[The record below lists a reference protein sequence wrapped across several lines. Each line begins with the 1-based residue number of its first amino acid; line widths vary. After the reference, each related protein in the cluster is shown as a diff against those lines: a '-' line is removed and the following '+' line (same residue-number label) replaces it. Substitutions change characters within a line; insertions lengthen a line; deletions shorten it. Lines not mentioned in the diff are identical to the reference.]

1 MSVWVYSMIS
11 VVIVSMLS
19 LMGVFALI
27 LQRDRLQRITLFLV
41 SFAVGGLL
49 GDAFIHLIPES
60 LAQPSSKLSAS
71 LYILTGML
79 GFFLLEKYVTWR
91 HFHVHPED
99 RAVEPVVPMILL
111 GDAVHNFIDGAV
123 IGASYLVSIPLGV
136 TTTLA
141 VVLHE
146 LPHEIGD
153 FGVLVHGGLSV
164 KRALLLNFLTA
175 LTAIAG
181 TVASLAVGPYIQGY
195 TVAIVP
201 ITAGGFIYI
210 AGSDLIPEL
219 QDEVSPWRSLLQLLC
234 ILCGVGIMVLLAL
247 IG

>member
-1 MSVWVYSMIS
+1 MNVWFYSMVS
-11 VVIVSMLS
+11 VTIVSMLS
-19 LMGVFALI
+19 LMGVFALV
-27 LQRDRLQRITLFLV
+27 LQGDKLHRITLFLV

-60 LAQPSSKLSAS
+60 LVQHGSTLAVS
-71 LYILTGML
+71 LYILAGVL
-79 GFFLLEKYVTWR
+79 GFFLLEKYVLWR
-91 HFHVHPED
+91 HFHVQAED
-99 RAVEPVVPMILL
+99 RKVDAVVPMILL
-111 GDAVHNFIDGAV
+111 GDSVHNFIDGAV
-123 IGASYLVSIPLGV
+123 IGASYLVNIPLGV

-164 KRALLLNFLTA
+164 RRALLLNFLTA

-181 TVASLAVGPYIQGY
+181 TVVSLAVGPYLQGY
-195 TVAIVP
+195 TETIVP
-201 ITAGGFIYI
+201 LTAGGFIYI
-210 AGSDLIPEL
+210 ACADLIPEL

-234 ILCGVGIMVLLAL
+234 ILGGIGIMVLLVL
-247 IG
+247 MG